1 MTKPLAFRGKGQGKH
16 KKRKGPPCGL
26 LPFLHGEDAPWRM
39 FFRGKIRGR
48 RLFRR
53 RPPEEISSCGGKSA
67 FCVIGRFSL
76 EKCSIMQ
83 LQGKKEKKKQEIF
96 RRRALCVSPRSLLLR
111 KKNHPSPNTEGPRGS
126 PRALFFC
133 VCVGRRGGASV
144 PSLPAAARREAKGKN
159 AEKAPRKASD
169 CSLRSENG
177 RLGILSCGLGA
188 KMVYSV
194 REKGL
199 SVSGVRSI

>member
-16 KKRKGPPCGL
+16 KKKEGAAMRSPSFFTWRGRP
-26 LPFLHGEDAPWRM
+26 PWRM

-83 LQGKKEKKKQEIF
+83 LRGKKEKRSRKIFGAAPFAFRRDLFCFVKKITHPQTRRARRETCGLSF
-96 RRRALCVSPRSLLLR
+96 LRLRRSERWRQRPFASRRRAAGS
-111 KKNHPSPNTEGPRGS
+111 EGEKCGKS
-126 PRALFFC
+126 A
-133 VCVGRRGGASV
+133 
-144 PSLPAAARREAKGKN
+144 AKGV
-159 AEKAPRKASD
+159 
-169 CSLRSENG
+169 
-177 RLGILSCGLGA
+177 RL
-188 KMVYSV
+188 
-194 REKGL
+194 
-199 SVSGVRSI
+199 

>member
-1 MTKPLAFRGKGQGKH
+1 
-16 KKRKGPPCGL
+16 
-26 LPFLHGEDAPWRM
+26 M

-83 LQGKKEKKKQEIF
+83 VQGKKEKRSRKFFGAAPFAF
-96 RRRALCVSPRSLLLR
+96 RRDLFCFVKKPPIPKHGGPAGRPAGSL
-111 KKNHPSPNTEGPRGS
+111 
-126 PRALFFC
+126 FC
-133 VCVGRRGGASV
+133 VCGGRRGGASV